1 MRTDPFQ
8 PCMASLPDTH
18 VIAISF
24 PCPLP
29 MDEDVDIVFF
39 DRDPFDLELEGDGG
53 KGFEVHVGLPSK
65 FVQLILRQQHGTER
79 GPILSLI
86 GAPQGFQRLIDT
98 EESLVLCWVSD
109 GLRRTPNDH
118 HGEHDEPQDG

>member
-1 MRTDPFQ
+1 MRTNPLQ
-8 PCMASLPDTH
+8 PCVASLPDTH
-18 VIAISF
+18 IIDISF

-29 MDEDVDIVFF
+29 MDEDIDVVFF
-39 DRDPFDLELEGDGG
+39 DHDPFDLELEGDGG
-53 KGFEVHVGLPSK
+53 KSFEVQFGLLFQ
-65 FVQLILRQQHGTER
+65 FVQLIQRQQYGMEP

-98 EESLVLCWVSD
+98 EESLVLCRVSD

-118 HGEHDEPQDG
+118 YGKHDEP